1 MLGPKN
7 IGLRTTIKSPMN
19 GEELA
24 ALLSPNKWQDKMRA
38 SMPIGNFKGALDHY
52 STLEPS
58 KWM

>member
-7 IGLRTTIKSPMN
+7 IGLRTTIKSQMK

-24 ALLSPNKWQDKMRA
+24 ALLSPNKGQDKMRA
-38 SMPIGNFKGALDHY
+38 SMPLGNFKGALHQF